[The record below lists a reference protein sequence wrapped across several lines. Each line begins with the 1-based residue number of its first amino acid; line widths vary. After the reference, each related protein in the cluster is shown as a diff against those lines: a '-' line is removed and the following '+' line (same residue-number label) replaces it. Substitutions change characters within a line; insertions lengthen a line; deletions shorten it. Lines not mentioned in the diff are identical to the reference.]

1 MTAPSQVLKIR
12 RPDDWHLHF
21 RDGDMLKTVVPYTS
35 EIYGRAIVMPN
46 LAPPVTTVDAA
57 IAYRQRILD
66 AVPAGHDFTPLMTCY
81 LTDTLDPNELER
93 GFNEGVFTAAK
104 LYPANAT
111 TNSTHGVTSIDAIMP
126 VLERMEKLGMPLL
139 VHGEVTHADID
150 IFDREARFIETV
162 MEPLRQRLTSLKVVF
177 EHITTKDAAEYV
189 RDGNELLAA
198 TITPQHLMF
207 NRNHMLVG
215 GIRPHLYCLPI
226 LKRNVHQQALRE
238 LVASGFTRAFLG
250 TDSAPHAR
258 HRKESSCGCAG
269 CFNAPTALGSYA
281 TVFEEMN
288 ALDHFEAFCSLNGP
302 QFYGLPVNETFIE
315 LERMEHLVPESIAL
329 EDDTLVPFLGGE
341 TVRWSVNCINKQ
353 YIPQGATMR
362 IEVTI
367 AKTSPLPAGAID
379 ALAGELSRRIQHHF
393 PDNEGNVTVR
403 YAGANNLSVIGATK
417 EDKERISEI
426 LQETW
431 ESADDWF
438 INE

>member
-1 MTAPSQVLKIR
+1 MRPFFRANENVSAYPLFPAKKTILSRSILMTAPSQVLKIR

-35 EIYGRAIVMPN
+35 EVYGRAIVMPN
-46 LAPPVTTVDAA
+46 LVPPVTTVDAA

-238 LVASGFTRAFLG
+238 LVASGFKPRIPRYRLSAARA
-250 TDSAPHAR
+250 
-258 HRKESSCGCAG
+258 SSQRVKLWLCGL
-269 CFNAPTALGSYA
+269 F
-281 TVFEEMN
+281 
-288 ALDHFEAFCSLNGP
+288 
-302 QFYGLPVNETFIE
+302 
-315 LERMEHLVPESIAL
+315 
-329 EDDTLVPFLGGE
+329 
-341 TVRWSVNCINKQ
+341 
-353 YIPQGATMR
+353 
-362 IEVTI
+362 
-367 AKTSPLPAGAID
+367 
-379 ALAGELSRRIQHHF
+379 
-393 PDNEGNVTVR
+393 
-403 YAGANNLSVIGATK
+403 
-417 EDKERISEI
+417 
-426 LQETW
+426 
-431 ESADDWF
+431 
-438 INE
+438 